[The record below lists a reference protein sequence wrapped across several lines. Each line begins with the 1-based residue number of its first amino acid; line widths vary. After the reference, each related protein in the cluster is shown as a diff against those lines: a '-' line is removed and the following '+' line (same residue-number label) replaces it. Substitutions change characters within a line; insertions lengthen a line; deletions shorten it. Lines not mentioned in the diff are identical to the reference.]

1 MLRVFATII
10 FCLTISN
17 SYADVIQLLDEGTS
31 QGFPSKL
38 NCVGSGIACTR
49 SGTTG
54 ILTISGGSGTPG
66 GSDTQVQFNDA
77 GSFGG
82 DSGMVFN
89 KTTNA
94 LTVGGTITVNGMAVS
109 GGSEKI
115 LTSSGSVTMGGTGNT
130 NNEKLLLDFE
140 SAANKLT
147 LSSATGLATIDYGSI
162 AADYDSSTVT
172 LSTVAGAINAAS
184 ATSLAIPN
192 GAAPTVNVFG
202 QIAGDN
208 NLWAVSRGAPIFY
221 DGTAATALV
230 NVLVSD
236 TPSNGQVPTWN
247 TGGTI
252 TWETGSGGGG
262 STTKCINIDPGS
274 MMVTGTMALTGDAT
288 VGATIDSS
296 NGSVLLF
303 PDTTDAGAAKRI
315 RLPSNWSAHG
325 TIRLTYSMTT
335 GTANEVEW
343 EAFIM
348 CQSSGDAQRDDA
360 DSFAAAATTVDTVP
374 ATVRFPKSVN
384 ITPTDDSC
392 AADDIMTIN
401 ISTDSDDAV
410 NDDAT
415 GTRRLIGLEYCYTE
429 S

>member
-1 MLRVFATII
+1 MKKLL
-10 FCLTISN
+10 LTILM
-17 SYADVIQLLDEGTS
+17 VLITS
-31 QGFPSKL
+31 SSWATFGGNEFGDS
-38 NCVGSGIACTR
+38 GSG
-49 SGTTG
+49 SGG
-54 ILTISGGSGTPG
+54 GGSGTPG
-66 GSDTQVQFNDA
+66 GSNTQVQYNDSS
-77 GSFGG
+77 SFGG
-82 DSGMVFN
+82 DAGMVYN
-89 KTTNA
+89 ETTNA
-94 LTVGGTITVNGMAVS
+94 LTVDGTVTVDGLAVT

-115 LTSSGSVTMGGTGNT
+115 LTSSGSVTIGGTGNT
-130 NNEKLLLDFE
+130 NNEKILFDFE
-140 SAANKLT
+140 TNANKLT
-147 LSSATGLATIDYGSI
+147 LSTATGVTVIDYAGI
-162 AADYDSSTVT
+162 GADYDSGTVT

-208 NLWAVSRGAPIFY
+208 NLWAASRGAPVFY

-252 TWETGSGGGG
+252 TWETGGGGGG
-262 STTKCINIDPGS
+262 SSTQSIVINPGS
-274 MMVTGTMALTGDAT
+274 MLVTGTIALTGDAT

-303 PDTTDAGAAKRI
+303 QETTDSGAGWRGK
-315 RLPSNWSAHG
+315 LPSNWSAHG
-325 TIRLTYSMTT
+325 TIKLNYSMTT

-343 EAFIM
+343 EAAIM
-348 CQSSGDAQRDDA
+348 CTSPGDSARDDA
-360 DSFAAAATTVDTVP
+360 DSFAAFATAVDTVP
-374 ATVRFPKSVN
+374 GTIRYEDTVS

-392 AADDIMTIN
+392 AAGDDIMIN
-401 ISTDSDDAV
+401 ISTDSDDAT

-415 GTRRLIGLEYCYTE
+415 GTRRLLGVVYEYT
-429 S
+429 SS